1 MNNIY
6 ETDSIFSGTKGWE
19 QLRTLLAA
27 YRHAGIYILVD
38 ENTTKFCLPV
48 LLEKCPE
55 LGSAAVITAPG
66 SESNKTVAGVEHIWR
81 SLAKA
86 NAVRNSLLL
95 CLGGGVITDM
105 GGFAAATFKRGIDFV
120 HIPTTLLAM
129 VDAALG
135 GKTGVNL
142 DSVKNQL
149 GVFEMP
155 KAVFIFDTF
164 LETLSKRQKL
174 SGFAEMIK
182 HAVIDSPDHFEKLM
196 LLNSP
201 EKICN
206 DANIL
211 ESVLVKVAVVKQDPK
226 EAGIRKALNFGHTI
240 GHAIE
245 TYSQKHDTNPL
256 LHGEAIA
263 IGMICESFIS
273 MQLLGFPEDDLRQIS
288 AFINRHFPEYRLKPA
303 IAEELFVYMYQDKK
317 SFDPMQLNFS
327 LLRGIGKPVWDQLAG
342 EKLVRESLHF
352 YTNLDAGFF
361 V

>member
-1 MNNIY
+1 MNNMN
-6 ETDSIFSGTKGWE
+6 EAESIFSGTKGWE
-19 QLRTLLAA
+19 KLRALIEA
-27 YRHAGIYILVD
+27 YRNAGIFILVD
-38 ENTTKFCLPV
+38 ENTAKFCLPV

-55 LGSAAVITAPG
+55 LGNSVVITAK
-66 SESNKTVAGVEHIWR
+66 SNESNKNIAGVESIWR
-81 SLAKA
+81 SLAKG
-86 NAVRNSLLL
+86 NAVRNSLML

-105 GGFAAATFKRGIDFV
+105 GGFAAATFKRGIDFI

-129 VDAALG
+129 VDAAIG

-142 DSVKNQL
+142 DSVKNQV
-149 GVFEMP
+149 GVFNLP

-164 LETLSKRQKL
+164 LETLPKRQKL

-182 HAVIDSPDHFEKLM
+182 HALIDSPEHFEKLI

-211 ESVLVKVAVVKQDPK
+211 ESVLVKVAVVNQDPK

-245 TYSQKHDTNPL
+245 TYSQKHNTHPI

-273 MQLLGFPEDDLRQIS
+273 LRLLNFPEDELRRMS
-288 AFINRHFPEYRLKPA
+288 GFINWHFPHYSLNPV
-303 IAEELFVYMYQDKK
+303 IADELFSYMYQDKK
-317 SFDPMQLNFS
+317 SFGQMQLNFS
-327 LLRGIGKPVWDQLAG
+327 LLRGIGEPAWDQLAG
-342 EKLVRESLHF
+342 EKLVLESLHF